1 MATTLTAGAVA
12 PKDVSGFSLKE
23 IRFMV
28 MNPTNQRI
36 VSKVRLVH
44 ALEKLWKF
52 ANHFGPLQE
61 PIVIAFSFLCPL
73 HFGVPSSY
81 SILFRPSCLRSF
93 HQSSFSFIFVIIS
106 VHPRCLFCYP

>member
-28 MNPTNQRI
+28 VNPTNQRI

-44 ALEKLWKF
+44 ALEKLWKL
-52 ANHFGPLQE
+52 ANHLGPLQE

-73 HFGVPSSY
+73 HF
-81 SILFRPSCLRSF
+81 SILS
-93 HQSSFSFIFVIIS
+93 
-106 VHPRCLFCYP
+106 

>member
-1 MATTLTAGAVA
+1 
-12 PKDVSGFSLKE
+12 
-23 IRFMV
+23 MV

-36 VSKVRLVH
+36 VSKVRLVD
-44 ALEKLWKF
+44 AWNNSAKSP

-73 HFGVPSSY
+73 HFSILSSY
-81 SILFRPSCLRSF
+81 SILFRPSCLRYF
-93 HQSSFSFIFVIIS
+93 HQSSLSFIFVIIS